1 MKVPFVIYPDLD
13 SLLEKMKTCHDNPEK
28 SWVTKINEHTPS
40 GYSLSHTAEFDT
52 TKNKFDYYR
61 DKNCIKHFCVDLK
74 EHATKITEKKEMTP
88 LTNEERKMRHVQKVL
103 YICKKG
109 FSTYYDNKKYN
120 VREHCHSTVDAH
132 NICNLRYKAP
142 KEIHVVFQNAGGKSR
157 GHQRDWSPL
166 KLNI

>member
-74 EHATKITEKKEMTP
+74 EHATKITEKKRNDTI
-88 LTNEERKMRHVQKVL
+88 NKWRK
-103 YICKKG
+103 
-109 FSTYYDNKKYN
+109 
-120 VREHCHSTVDAH
+120 E
-132 NICNLRYKAP
+132 
-142 KEIHVVFQNAGGKSR
+142 NASCTKSFVYM
-157 GHQRDWSPL
+157 
-166 KLNI
+166 